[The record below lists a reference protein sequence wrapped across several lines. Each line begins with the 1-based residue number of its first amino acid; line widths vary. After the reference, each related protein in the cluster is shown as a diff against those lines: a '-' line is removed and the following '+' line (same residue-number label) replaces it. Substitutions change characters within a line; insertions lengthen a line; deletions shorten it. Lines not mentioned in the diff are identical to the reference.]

1 MIDELK
7 AQIEKTFGQKITSR
21 GLAEALSQDIYMK
34 TNALVSYNTI
44 RRLFGLVAYTK
55 PRQST
60 LDYLAKYC
68 SFDSYTEFSRQ
79 FPSIDNW
86 PNWEGLFLSLS
97 TLSIEEIIIYLKKRK
112 RENLDFAIG
121 FALAAKELIVQN
133 READL
138 LLLFQVPEFQFA
150 ELRFDDVSQI
160 GVILGL
166 HFRNHSN
173 AELERAL
180 LREANFRNLVLK
192 SNVDYTQFNAKFGE
206 WLDYLQGIDNLDQ
219 ETSDFVYSLSCFRLI
234 LNEKPLTNSMI
245 KKISE
250 LSDEQHPILFG
261 RIFSLKMIHSKSRK
275 EAKQYALLME
285 QRLQKEPQYRI
296 ELLYVPAI
304 QSLITQNH
312 CLSEFTFKMLKK
324 LSVAEQ
330 WYQIS
335 LISIQQLFLASRSLR
350 EYDFHTANV
359 LIANNPIAQIRFGY
373 KTIMDLFITFF
384 KLEIAKNQNKDT
396 QILEQQ
402 FETKRKKVN
411 LPMLSES
418 YFQNYFKV

>member
-7 AQIEKTFGQKITSR
+7 AQIEKTFGQKITTR
-21 GLAEALSQDIYMK
+21 GHAEALSQDIYLK

-44 RRLFGLVAYTK
+44 RRLFGLVTYTK

-60 LDYLAKYC
+60 LDYLARYC

-97 TLSIEEIIIYLKKRK
+97 TLSIEEIIIHLKKRK

-138 LLLFQVPEFQFA
+138 LHLFQVPEFQFA

-285 QRLQKEPQYRI
+285 QRLQKEPQYWI

-312 CLSEFTFKMLKK
+312 CLSEFTFKMLKE

-335 LISIQQLFLASRSLR
+335 LISIQQLFLASRAVR

-373 KTIMDLFITFF
+373 KIIMDLYITFF
-384 KLEIAKNQNKDT
+384 KIEIAKHFNQDVHD
-396 QILEQQ
+396 LEQQ
-402 FETKRKKVN
+402 FEAKRNKVN
-411 LPMLSES
+411 LPLLSEN